1 MTRIFFSPSSQAMLR
16 AICKTAALE
25 VLYDTQAWPY
35 TGSAYKLGHSSLWEI
50 RTLLVILPDIDA
62 IRIMLPP
69 RPKRDICLPAA
80 CAVKRT
86 PLVLTSRTF
95 NLGLISKLSVASNS
109 SITTHLSVLLRR
121 VFQAVCVGP
130 QNTSRSNAKV
140 HSSLFITNLLRPL
153 PKRLLISNIRA
164 EILQPRVIP

>member
-16 AICKTAALE
+16 AICSTAALE
-25 VLYDTQAWPY
+25 LLYDTQAWPY
-35 TGSAYKLGHSSLWEI
+35 TGSACKLGHSNLWEI

-62 IRIMLPP
+62 IRMMLPP

-95 NLGLISKLSVASNS
+95 KSGLIPETVCGEQIIDDHPPLCTPAPGIPGSLCVTSEHQPQRRKSPFFPLYHQSPPPSSKAPAD
-109 SITTHLSVLLRR
+109 
-121 VFQAVCVGP
+121 Q
-130 QNTSRSNAKV
+130 
-140 HSSLFITNLLRPL
+140 
-153 PKRLLISNIRA
+153 
-164 EILQPRVIP
+164 